1 MSEKKD
7 LGNVTSQMTPSASTS
22 AEAPPSYDV
31 AQPQSNNQTHAP
43 SYDTAQSQS
52 LQDGTPDPGD
62 LPTLVLNGTKIYS
75 LYAPNHIL
83 YQLSK
88 PPHDGGHNNTYSV
101 EKLRYRVVEGDSEQN
116 LQSSPDHIYDFKQA
130 EILQK
135 SNDIAIVGQTSRKR
149 TYRNIMIQDRTTGS
163 GIQVEATGDNPERLL
178 EAESPLKD
186 RLNRGKTNTVVW
198 KDDKGQVVAIETK
211 LQRNKDNIIE
221 ELPRLAIKVRVDEKL
236 YDLLITCWCAQ
247 VWKSA
252 QKDLKEPL
260 SWDKAAIITCL
271 FN

>member
-1 MSEKKD
+1 MSERKD

-31 AQPQSNNQTHAP
+31 AQPRSYDQTHAP

-52 LQDGTPDPGD
+52 LQDGTSDPED
-62 LPTLVLNGTKIYS
+62 LPTLVLNSTKIYS

-88 PPHDGGHNNTYSV
+88 PPYDGGHYNIYGV
-101 EKLRYRVVEGDSEQN
+101 EKVRYRLVEGDSEQK
-116 LQSSPDHIYDFKQA
+116 LQSSPDHIYDFKHA
-130 EILQK
+130 EIPK
-135 SNDIAIVGQTSRKR
+135 H
-149 TYRNIMIQDRTTGS
+149 RTTGS
-163 GIQVEATGDNPERLL
+163 GIRVEATGGNPERLL

-221 ELPRLAIKVRVDEKL
+221 EPPRLAIKVRVDEKL

-252 QKDLKEPL
+252 QKDLKEPM
-260 SWDKAAIITCL
+260 SWDKVKRIASAVPNKTSAIYGGGKGGFI
-271 FN
+271 F

>member
-1 MSEKKD
+1 MSERKD

-31 AQPQSNNQTHAP
+31 AQPRSYDQTHAP

-52 LQDGTPDPGD
+52 LQDGTSDPED
-62 LPTLVLNGTKIYS
+62 LPTLVLNSTKIYS

-88 PPHDGGHNNTYSV
+88 PPYDGGHYNIYGV
-101 EKLRYRVVEGDSEQN
+101 EKVRYRLVEACRNSQT
-116 LQSSPDHIYDFKQA
+116 
-130 EILQK
+130 
-135 SNDIAIVGQTSRKR
+135 SNDIAVVGQTSRKR
-149 TYRNIMIQDRTTGS
+149 TYRDIMIQDRTTGS
-163 GIQVEATGDNPERLL
+163 GIRVEATGGNPERLL

-221 ELPRLAIKVRVDEKL
+221 EPPRLAIKVRVDEKL

-252 QKDLKEPL
+252 QKDLKEPM
-260 SWDKAAIITCL
+260 SWDKVKRIASAVPNKTSAIYGGGKGGFI
-271 FN
+271 F